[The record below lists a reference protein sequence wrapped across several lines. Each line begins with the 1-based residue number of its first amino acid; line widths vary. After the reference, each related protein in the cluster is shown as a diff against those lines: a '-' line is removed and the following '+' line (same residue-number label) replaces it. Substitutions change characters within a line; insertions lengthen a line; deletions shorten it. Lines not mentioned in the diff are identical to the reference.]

1 MTSKAICTASLISI
15 LTASGC
21 AQETPSGGAASSAPT
36 TTAAA
41 TTAPAATATATATAT
56 AAPVMHADC
65 PAGSSG
71 EGSLTKPCMA
81 KGKDRMM
88 EVIWTGKMTDGGPS
102 FRVHNKAKLDIL
114 YGNVVVYFYD
124 KAGKQLEVKDS
135 AGKPRQNQACAGKIF
150 DGVMKANEK
159 AVITF
164 SCVKKDHVPEGATVI
179 EAEMQTV
186 GYADN
191 GGPAISFYWKN
202 PELTPD
208 VRPKGGV
215 K

>member
-1 MTSKAICTASLISI
+1 MTSTAICRVVLISV
-15 LTASGC
+15 LTATGC
-21 AQETPSGGAASSAPT
+21 AQDPPPGGAASSAPT
-36 TTAAA
+36 TTAA
-41 TTAPAATATATATAT
+41 TTAPAATATATAS
-56 AAPVMHADC
+56 AAPVKPADC
-65 PAGSSG
+65 PDGSSG
-71 EGSLTKPCMA
+71 EGSLSKPCMA

-88 EVIWTGKMTDGGPS
+88 EVTWTGKMTDGGPS

-124 KAGKQLEVKDS
+124 KAGKQLELKDS

-164 SCVKKDHVPEGATVI
+164 SCVKKDHVPEGATAI

-208 VRPKGGV
+208 VRPKGGA

>member
-1 MTSKAICTASLISI
+1 MMTSTATLTVALIGV
-15 LTASGC
+15 LTATGC
-21 AQETPSGGAASSAPT
+21 AQDPPAGGAPSSAPT
-36 TTAAA
+36 TTAA
-41 TTAPAATATATATAT
+41 TTAPAATATATAS
-56 AAPVMHADC
+56 AAPVKAADC
-65 PAGSSG
+65 PEGSSG

-88 EVIWTGKMTDGGPS
+88 EVTWTGKMTDGGPS

-124 KAGKQLEVKDS
+124 KAGKQLELKDS

-150 DGVMKANEK
+150 DGVMKAGEK

-164 SCVKKDHVPEGATVI
+164 SCVKKDHVPDGATAI

-208 VRPKGGV
+208 VRPKGGA

>member
-1 MTSKAICTASLISI
+1 MMTSTAT
-15 LTASGC
+15 LTAALIGVLTATGC
-21 AQETPSGGAASSAPT
+21 AQETSPSGAASSAPT

-41 TTAPAATATATATAT
+41 TTAPAVTATATAS
-56 AAPVMHADC
+56 APPVNHADC

-88 EVIWTGKMTDGGPS
+88 EVTWTGKMTDGGPS

-124 KAGKQLEVKDS
+124 KAGKQLEAKDS

-191 GGPAISFYWKN
+191 GGPAVSFYWKN

>member
-1 MTSKAICTASLISI
+1 MTSTATRTAALIGV
-15 LTASGC
+15 LAATGC
-21 AQETPSGGAASSAPT
+21 AQETPAGGATTSTPT
-36 TTAAA
+36 ATA
-41 TTAPAATATATATAT
+41 AATATATAAATAS
-56 AAPVMHADC
+56 AAPVKPADC

-71 EGSLTKPCMA
+71 EGSLSKPCMA

-88 EVIWTGKMTDGGPS
+88 EVAWTGKMTDGGPS
-102 FRVHNKAKLDIL
+102 FKVHNKAKLDIL

-135 AGKPRQNQACAGKIF
+135 AGKARRNQTCAGKIF
-150 DGVMKANEK
+150 DGVMKADEK

-164 SCVKKDHVPEGATVI
+164 SCVKKDHVPEGATAI
-179 EAEMQTV
+179 EAEMQMV
-186 GYADN
+186 GYAEG
-191 GGPAISFYWKN
+191 GGPAVSFYWKN

-208 VRPKGGV
+208 ERPKGGV

>member
-1 MTSKAICTASLISI
+1 VALISV
-15 LTASGC
+15 LTATGC
-21 AQETPSGGAASSAPT
+21 AQDPPPGGAASSAPT
-36 TTAAA
+36 ATAAA
-41 TTAPAATATATATAT
+41 TTAPAATATATAT

-71 EGSLTKPCMA
+71 EGSLSKPCMA
-81 KGKDRMM
+81 KGKERMM
-88 EVIWTGKMTDGGPS
+88 EVTWTGKMTDGGPS

-124 KAGKQLEVKDS
+124 KAGKQLELKDS

-150 DGVMKANEK
+150 DGVMKAGEK

-164 SCVKKDHVPEGATVI
+164 SCVKKDHVPEGATAI

-208 VRPKGGV
+208 VRPKGGA

>member
-1 MTSKAICTASLISI
+1 MTSTAIRTAARLA
-15 LTASGC
+15 LLAAAGC
-21 AQETPSGGAASSAPT
+21 AQEAPGGGAASSAPT
-36 TTAAA
+36 ATAAA
-41 TTAPAATATATATAT
+41 TSTAAATATATAS
-56 AAPVMHADC
+56 APAEPVKPADC

-71 EGSLTKPCMA
+71 EGSLSKPCIA

-88 EVIWTGKMTDGGPS
+88 EVVWTGKMTDGGPS
-102 FRVHNKAKLDIL
+102 FKVHNKAKLDIL

-124 KAGKQLEVKDS
+124 KAGKQLELKDA
-135 AGKPRQNQACAGKIF
+135 AGKPRPDQTCAGKIF

-164 SCVKKDHVPEGATVI
+164 SCVKKDHVPEGAVAI

-186 GYADN
+186 GYVES
-191 GGPAISFYWKN
+191 GGTNISFYWKN

-208 VRPKGGV
+208 ARPKGGV